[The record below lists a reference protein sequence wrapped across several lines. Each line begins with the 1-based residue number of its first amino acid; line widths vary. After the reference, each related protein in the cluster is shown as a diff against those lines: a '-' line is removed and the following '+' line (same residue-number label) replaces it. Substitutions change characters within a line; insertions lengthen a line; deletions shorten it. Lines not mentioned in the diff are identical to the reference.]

1 MKHHRKLMLL
11 ILPFALAACEA
22 SVSEKYTSQTAGFSN
37 VSNNTKG
44 ITGKN
49 TVWVQNQEQ
58 AQIVNKQVHKMVHRK
73 TISADKAVQVALLNN
88 KGLQAAYADIGIS
101 ASDVWQESLLE
112 NPVVSI
118 AVLGINAPE
127 LGAYR
132 AIEGMIAGNLLDAH
146 TRKQRIALADAGFQ
160 AAQMGAVNETLR
172 LATETRTAWINAV
185 SAFETVSYLKKAAA
199 ASDASS
205 ELAAKLGG
213 TGALG
218 KAGQAREHAFN
229 AELAAQTARARLD
242 ARIAKENLTRLMG
255 LWGTEVDYFVP
266 NRLPSLPRS
275 VPRSKSIE
283 AIALQNRVD
292 LKIAKLGLEAT
303 AKSYGLTET
312 TRLVTDLE
320 LIAGFEKER
329 ELDGT
334 DVVSDTTPQLELEF
348 AIPIFD
354 TGKAR
359 MRKAELAYM
368 RSANILAEKA
378 VNVRS
383 EARVA
388 ETTYHSQYELARHY
402 RDTVVPLRTAVEEE
416 ALLSYNGMITNT
428 YELLSDIRDKLGS
441 LLMAS
446 NAKRDFWLAKANLKS
461 AIYGGMSGSAGA
473 AGGETAIASAG
484 SGGH

>member
-1 MKHHRKLMLL
+1 MKRNRKLLL
-11 ILPFALAACEA
+11 LTLPFALAACEA
-22 SVSEKYTSQTAGFSN
+22 NVPDKYKSPTAGFSN
-37 VSNNTKG
+37 VSDSTRK
-44 ITGKN
+44 ITGKK

-58 AQIVNKQVHKMVHRK
+58 AHALNKQVHKMVHRK
-73 TISADKAVQVALLNN
+73 TITADTAVQVALLNN

-101 ASDVWQESLLE
+101 ASEVWQQSLLE

-118 AVLGINAPE
+118 GVLGINAPE

-146 TRKQRIALADAGFQ
+146 TRKQGIALADTGFQ
-160 AAQMGAVNETLR
+160 AAQMSAVNETLS
-172 LATETRTAWINAV
+172 LAGETRSAWINAV
-185 SAFETVSYLKKAAA
+185 SAFETVSYLKQAAA

-205 ELAAKLGG
+205 ELASKLGG

-242 ARIAKENLTRLMG
+242 ARIAKESLTRLMG

-266 NRLPSLPRS
+266 NNLPSLPRS
-275 VPRSKSIE
+275 IPRSKSIE
-283 AIALQNRVD
+283 AVALKNRVD

-303 AKSYGLTET
+303 AKSYGLTDT

-320 LIAGFEKER
+320 LIAGFEHER
-329 ELDGT
+329 EEGGAQ
-334 DVVSDTTPQLELEF
+334 SNTPSLELEF

-378 VNVRS
+378 VNIRS
-383 EARVA
+383 QARAA
-388 ETTYHSQYELARHY
+388 ETTYHSYYELARHY
-402 RDTVVPLRTAVEEE
+402 RDTVVPLRTVVEEE

-428 YELLSDIRDKLGS
+428 FELLSDIRDKLGS
-441 LLMAS
+441 QLMAS

-461 AIYGGMSGSAGA
+461 AIYGGMSGSMA
-473 AGGETAIASAG
+473 AGGDAAIASAG

>member
-1 MKHHRKLMLL
+1 MKHQRKLLMLT
-11 ILPFALAACEA
+11 LPIFLAACEA
-22 SVSEKYTSQTAGFSN
+22 SVSEKYKSRTAGFAAVAQNSK
-37 VSNNTKG
+37 S
-44 ITGKN
+44 ITGKK
-49 TVWVQNQEQ
+49 TVWVQSQEQ
-58 AQIVNKQVHKMVHRK
+58 AQMLNKQVHKMVHRK
-73 TISADKAVQVALLNN
+73 TISADTAVQVALLNN

-118 AVLGINAPE
+118 GVLGINAPE

-146 TRKQRIALADAGFQ
+146 TRKQRIALADTNFQ
-160 AAQMGAVNETLR
+160 AAQMNAVNATLS
-172 LATETRTAWINAV
+172 LAAETRTAWINAV
-185 SAFETVSYLKKAAA
+185 SAFETVSYLRKAAV

-242 ARIAKENLTRLMG
+242 ARVAKENLTRLMG
-255 LWGTEVDYFVP
+255 LWGVEVDYFVP

-275 VPRSKSIE
+275 IPRSRSIE
-283 AIALQNRVD
+283 KVALQNRVD

-303 AKSYGLTET
+303 AKAYGLTET

-329 ELDGT
+329 ELDGGA
-334 DVVSDTTPQLELEF
+334 VVSDTTPQLELEF

-359 MRKAELAYM
+359 MRKAELSYM
-368 RSANILAEKA
+368 RSANMLAEKA

-402 RDTVVPLRTAVEEE
+402 RDTVVPLRTVVEQE

-441 LLMAS
+441 QLMAS

-461 AIYGGMSGSAGA
+461 AIYGGMGGSAGA
-473 AGGETAIASAG
+473 AGGDATIAAAG
-484 SGGH
+484 GAGH

>member
-1 MKHHRKLMLL
+1 MT
-11 ILPFALAACEA
+11 LPFHKILLAAPMLLAACEA
-22 SVSEKYTSQTAGFSN
+22 SVSSQYTDRTAGFDA
-37 VSNNTKG
+37 VTANTQS

-49 TVWVQNQEQ
+49 TVWVQNQTQ
-58 AQIVNKQVHKMVHRK
+58 AKAVSKQVHGMTHRK
-73 TISADKAVQVALLNN
+73 TISADTAVQVALLNN

-101 ASDVWQESLLE
+101 AAEVWQQSLLK
-112 NPVVSI
+112 NPVVSVGI
-118 AVLGINAPE
+118 LGINAPE

-146 TRKQRIALADAGFQ
+146 TRKQRIALADTAFQ
-160 AAQMGAVNETLR
+160 AAQLNAVNETLR
-172 LATETRTAWINAV
+172 LATETQLAWVNAV
-185 SAFETVSYLKKAAA
+185 AAFETVSYLKKAAQ

-229 AELAAQTARARLD
+229 AELAGQTAKARLD
-242 ARIAKENLTRLMG
+242 ARLAKEQVTRLMG

-266 NRLPSLPRS
+266 DRLPSLPQS
-275 VPRSKSIE
+275 LKRSKSIE
-283 AIALQNRVD
+283 ADALRNRVD
-292 LKIAKLGLEAT
+292 LKVAKLGLEAT
-303 AKSYGLTET
+303 AKAYGLTET

-320 LIAGFEKER
+320 LIAGFEHER
-329 ELDGT
+329 EAGGEQ
-334 DVVSDTTPQLELEF
+334 SNTPQLELEF

-359 MRKAELAYM
+359 MRTSELAYM
-368 RSANILAEKA
+368 RSANVLAEMA

-383 EARVA
+383 EARAA
-388 ETTYHSQYELARHY
+388 ETSYRSQYELARHY

-428 YELLSDIRDKLGS
+428 FELLSDTRDKLGS
-441 LLMAS
+441 QLMAA
-446 NAKRDFWLAKANLKS
+446 NAKRDFWLAKTNLKA
-461 AIYGGMSGSAGA
+461 AIYGGATGSGG
-473 AGGETAIASAG
+473 ASAG
-484 SGGH
+484 DTAVASGGGGGH